1 MLRRPPISTR
11 TDTLFPYTTLFRS
24 SADTLTLCA
33 HDRPFYGL
41 HERLAQLR
49 EHHEER
55 LQAAWEA
62 CDTPKHAIDMLPV
75 LFRRKL
81 DLHQQSFAIGEAV
94 AHLHCLFH
102 EGRLE
107 RVTDKDGIHRFIRA
121 D

>member
-1 MLRRPPISTR
+1 MADPLRLFIESTHKFGH
-11 TDTLFPYTTLFRS
+11 L
-24 SADTLTLCA
+24 SAATLTLCA

-62 CDTPKHAIDMLPV
+62 CDTPTHALDMPPV

-81 DLHQQSFAIGEAV
+81 DLLQQSFAIGAGVLPPPCGQTGREQGRGRGCQDVRASGV
-94 AHLHCLFH
+94 A
-102 EGRLE
+102 
-107 RVTDKDGIHRFIRA
+107 
-121 D
+121 

>member
-1 MLRRPPISTR
+1 M
-11 TDTLFPYTTLFRS
+11 
-24 SADTLTLCA
+24 
-33 HDRPFYGL
+33 
-41 HERLAQLR
+41 R

-62 CDTPKHAIDMLPV
+62 CSTPQHAIDMLPV

-94 AHLHCLFH
+94 AHLHYLFH
-102 EGRLE
+102 QGRLE
-107 RVTDKDGIHRFIRA
+107 RITGDEGIHRFIRS